1 MAIEKSCRN
10 CRDNDH
16 CSLYD
21 KIEYDPALAVECK
34 LEEGIIDGVLQEEL
48 DLTPIFAELQHEGTI
63 KKNINI
69 KSIDVDKYKAMLIEQ
84 ISHKVWDYII
94 VKVSDI
100 EVERTKMT
108 DTEFYCSEWR

>member
-10 CRDNDH
+10 CSDNSH
-16 CSLYD
+16 CTLYD
-21 KIEYDPALAVECK
+21 KIEYDPVLAVECK

-48 DLTPIFAELQHEGTI
+48 DLISIFEELQYEGTI

-84 ISHKVWDYII
+84 ISEKIWNYITGKVA
-94 VKVSDI
+94 DI

-108 DTEFYCSEWR
+108 DTELYCSEWR